1 MSLTLDAHWF
11 VMIFRREL
19 IVGLAPKTSSGALS
33 IDGVEFASV
42 DDNHLT
48 AFVDRLTDRSGEL
61 VGVNISPV
69 SDAAERLML
78 AVRSLPYVTSEPG
91 AFQVWFSEAP
101 LADACNNAEQ
111 AFGGQVFTSPTG
123 DLALSIDAESL
134 FTATDQE
141 RLTTGHAT
149 WARVLG

>member
-1 MSLTLDAHWF
+1 MSLTSDEHWF
-11 VMIFRREL
+11 VMIFRRAL
-19 IVGLAPKTSSGALS
+19 VVGLVAKASSGTFRV
-33 IDGVEFASV
+33 DGVEFASV

-48 AFVDRLTDRSGEL
+48 AFVDRLIDRSGAL
-61 VGVNISPV
+61 VGVSISPL
-69 SDAAERLML
+69 SDAAGRLML
-78 AVRSLPYVTSEPG
+78 AVQSLPYVTSEPG

-149 WARVLG
+149 WARVFG